1 MNGVLELRSCCKMLH
16 PEENIN
22 LVDFKLPNPDTRLVI
37 FGDAV
42 FKLKYKM
49 RSDDVL
55 DVIRPLG
62 QAEDSYR
69 QTVCSLFSLHLQ
81 WRTDWC

>member
-1 MNGVLELRSCCKMLH
+1 MLH

-22 LVDFKLPNPDTRLVI
+22 LVDFKLPNPDTRLVV

-49 RSDDVL
+49 RSDDML
-55 DVIRPLG
+55 SDP
-62 QAEDSYR
+62 QARLRTDTNIT
-69 QTVCSLFSLHLQ
+69 TVCSLFSLHLQ